1 MRGETIQRVLR
12 SFRYPRYRW
21 LWFSNL
27 AGSAG
32 RWTLVLILSIQ
43 LLQMTHSS
51 FWVGI
56 GLFLTQGPVIFLA
69 PFSGALADRMDRR
82 TLNVAS
88 ALMSAAVTG
97 LFAVL
102 TWAHA
107 DFLALWMVLALLYGL
122 SFVAQ
127 MTVRA

>member
-1 MRGETIQRVLR
+1 MVGSRAVDTANRAHMVVVDEFAPQGAGAREGCGERQSNSVLR

-56 GLFLTQGPVIFLA
+56 GLFVTQGPVIFLA

-82 TLNVAS
+82 TLNVVS
-88 ALMSAAVTG
+88 GLMSAAVT
-97 LFAVL
+97 
-102 TWAHA
+102 
-107 DFLALWMVLALLYGL
+107 
-122 SFVAQ
+122 
-127 MTVRA
+127 